1 MPKHLLTKL
10 RDQERTL
17 SKSLT
22 SLKAALADLEA
33 AGLTDGK
40 PTWNSGKYLY
50 MYHPDPGKKG
60 GRDRRYIGSD
70 PAKVRSALEAV
81 QRTEVHQRLKKQHDA
96 AEALL
101 KRIVD
106 TLERLHSDVCLG
118 IDQYQLECEVDLTRE
133 SDRRSPTRP
142 FKRSKQQ

>member
-1 MPKHLLTKL
+1 MLTKL

-17 SKSLT
+17 SKALVN
-22 SLKAALADLEA
+22 LDAAIADLEE

-50 MYHPDPGKKG
+50 MYHPDPKKKG

-70 PAKVRSALEAV
+70 PTKVRTALEAV
-81 QRTEVHQRLKKQHDA
+81 QRTEVHQRLTKQRDA

-101 KRIVD
+101 ERIFD
-106 TLERLHSDVCLG
+106 TLQRLHSDISLG
-118 IDQYQLECEVDLTRE
+118 IDQYHLERELDLTSD

-142 FKRSKQQ
+142 FKRSKER